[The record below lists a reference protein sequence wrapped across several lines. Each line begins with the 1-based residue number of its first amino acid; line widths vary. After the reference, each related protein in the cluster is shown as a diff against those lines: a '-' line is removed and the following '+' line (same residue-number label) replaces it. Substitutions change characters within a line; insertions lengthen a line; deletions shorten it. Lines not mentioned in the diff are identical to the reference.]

1 MRGKV
6 LLTDVRLELDDAP
19 DPGASATG
27 AVGADKPGAQK
38 GACRIE
44 GGSREE
50 LPIDDRNRA
59 GRCGGQPPP
68 TYAERRSLGMSGPRI
83 VMNAGI
89 SVVRKMS
96 AVVDWS

>member
-6 LLTDVRLELDDAP
+6 LLADVRLELDDAS
-19 DPGASATG
+19 DPAATG
-27 AVGADKPGAQK
+27 AVGADEPGAQN
-38 GACRIE
+38 GARSIE

-83 VMNAGI
+83 VMNAGM